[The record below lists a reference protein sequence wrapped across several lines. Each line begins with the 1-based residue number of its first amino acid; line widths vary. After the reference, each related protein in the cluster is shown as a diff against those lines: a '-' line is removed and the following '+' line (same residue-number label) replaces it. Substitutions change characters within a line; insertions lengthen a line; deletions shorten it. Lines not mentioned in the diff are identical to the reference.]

1 MLSKI
6 CSTLNTK
13 FPLSPFPTMNIGIIG
28 TGSMGRT
35 HAASFARTHARI
47 AGFITRS
54 GRSALA
60 DEFGAPAFAHLED
73 MLPHVDVVDICT
85 PTTQHLAQARAAA
98 AAGKHVICEKP
109 LARTVADAE
118 AIVAACEAAGVRL
131 LVAHV
136 LRYFPD
142 YAHARA
148 EVARGALGEVC
159 ELHLLRAG
167 HLPTKAHENWFTDLD
182 ASGGP
187 LFDLLIHDYDFA
199 RWVAGEVVDVQARS
213 SGGANAHAFVTL
225 RHASGAVTHIEGG
238 WHLGPGEFRTSLEI
252 VGTLGTLRASSDAR
266 PYDDAQP
273 QVDPA
278 AVRNPYDLQAQ
289 EFYDALAHNAPVR
302 VAPRDGVEAVR
313 IAAAATAAADSH

>member
-1 MLSKI
+1 
-6 CSTLNTK
+6 
-13 FPLSPFPTMNIGIIG
+13 MNIGIIG

-35 HAASFARTHARI
+35 HAASFAKTPARI
-47 AGFITRS
+47 AGFVTRS

-60 DEFGAPAFAHLED
+60 DEYGAPAFSRLED

-85 PTTQHLAQARAAA
+85 PTPQHLEQARAAA

-131 LVAHV
+131 LVAQV

-142 YAHARA
+142 YAHAHA
-148 EVARGALGEVC
+148 EVARGALGEVR
-159 ELHLLRAG
+159 ELRLLRAG
-167 HLPTKAHENWFTDLD
+167 HMPSKAQENWFVDLT

-199 RWVAGEVVDVQARS
+199 RWVAGDVIDVQARS
-213 SGGANAHAFVTL
+213 TGGADAHAFVTL
-225 RHASGAVTHIEGG
+225 RHAGGAVTHIEGG
-238 WHLGPGEFRTSLEI
+238 WHLGPGEFRTALEI
-252 VGTLGTLRASSDAR
+252 VGTRGVLRASNDHSVAA
-266 PYDDAQP
+266 DDAP
-273 QVDPA
+273 EVPSVRVAGADPYA
-278 AVRNPYDLQAQ
+278 LQAQ
-289 EFYDALAHNAPVR
+289 EFYAALAHGGPVR

-313 IAAAATAAADSH
+313 IAAAAAGSH

>member
-1 MLSKI
+1 
-6 CSTLNTK
+6 
-13 FPLSPFPTMNIGIIG
+13 MNIGIIG

-35 HAASFARTHARI
+35 HAASFAKTPARI
-47 AGFITRS
+47 AGFVTRS
-54 GRSALA
+54 GRSVLA
-60 DEFGAPAFAHLED
+60 DEYGAPAFAALGD
-73 MLPHVDVVDICT
+73 MLPHIDVVDICT
-85 PTTQHLAQARAAA
+85 PTTQHLVQARTAA

-142 YAHARA
+142 YAHAHA
-148 EVARGALGEVC
+148 EVARGALGEVR
-159 ELHLLRAG
+159 ELRLLRAG
-167 HLPTKAHENWFTDLD
+167 HLPAKAHENWFVDLD

-225 RHASGAVTHIEGG
+225 RHAGGAVTHIEGG
-238 WHLGPGEFRTSLEI
+238 WHLGPGEFRTALEV
-252 VGTLGTLRASSDAR
+252 VGTRGTLRASSAAR
-266 PYDDAQP
+266 PYDDAQT

-289 EFYDALAHNAPVR
+289 EFYDALAHGAPVR
-302 VAPRDGVEAVR
+302 VTPRDGLEAVR
-313 IAAAATAAADSH
+313 IAVAATTAADSR